1 MRKFSDIEKKYIKEL
16 YDKARPGECYIPAN
30 LFYWKFLENFATYY
44 TDSHK
49 FVFLRD
55 AENKDPKDLILNT
68 DKILMALSLL
78 DYLEKEGLIFCIR
91 VEEEKDEKVPS
102 YLGLSENTNL
112 VDEDAIAIGVSIP
125 SDMEEI
131 LIKSMK
137 SRVIV
142 NETLV
147 NYVDNGFKTIEELQ
161 LDEARIQSKTA
172 IESLDEARTQ
182 SKTAIESL
190 NEARTQSEKAIESL
204 EEAKKQT
211 RWSIGAVVVAVIT
224 MFVTIGFQVY
234 CTQSV
239 LVEDVKPSV
248 IQTVKKEVLP
258 KPAVGQ
264 KDVPIVEKPKKDGA
278 KTTSDNGV
286 KNKGKKS
293 QQ

>member
-1 MRKFSDIEKKYIKEL
+1 MSNDFGGYIKSISHDDFIKL
-16 YDKARPGECYIPAN
+16 FDSFDTGLVYIGGDWCFHCN
-30 LFYWKFLENFATYY
+30 N
-44 TDSHK
+44 
-49 FVFLRD
+49 
-55 AENKDPKDLILNT
+55 
-68 DKILMALSLL
+68 
-78 DYLEKEGLIFCIR
+78 
-91 VEEEKDEKVPS
+91 
-102 YLGLSENTNL
+102 
-112 VDEDAIAIGVSIP
+112 
-125 SDMEEI
+125 
-131 LIKSMK
+131 
-137 SRVIV
+137 VIDIV
-142 NETLV
+142 V
-147 NYVDNGFKTIEELQ
+147 
-161 LDEARIQSKTA
+161 
-172 IESLDEARTQ
+172 
-182 SKTAIESL
+182 
-190 NEARTQSEKAIESL
+190 

-264 KDVPIVEKPKKDGA
+264 KDVPVVEKPKKDGA